1 MNEKEGPAPQVITGD
16 HPLTAQ
22 VMRRL
27 LRQQVYFAVL
37 VGAVLW
43 FLFSARHVIPL
54 FIFSFLLAYLLSPI
68 VRALTRGA
76 NKRRGFSR
84 TGAILLVYALLVV
97 LLSAAGW
104 YITGR
109 VVSEIHNLSSNF
121 PTLRGQ
127 LLQHVHE
134 SERTWPLDKLPD
146 SVRTSIDNTISN
158 LDKTV
163 GRAVHAAAPAAVHE
177 VPGLLELLVVPIV
190 AYYLLKDGKDFLR
203 FPRGLLS
210 EDHRPRFDRLIEE
223 IDESLRGYLKG
234 QLTLSAVAAILIFVV
249 LTAFRVK
256 YAYLVSVAAFFL
268 EFVPVVGPLVW
279 AAVAVILT
287 YIQHPS
293 SAIFVLILVALAHQ
307 FDMHIL
313 APRILGGHLRL
324 HPAVVIFALVT
335 GSAIFGLLG
344 ALLAAPVA
352 AVINIVVRYL
362 MVEGLLSPQAA
373 LTGIGTLDRPTGRA
387 GESRRTVSEPARAA
401 GEKVQP

>member
-1 MNEKEGPAPQVITGD
+1 
-16 HPLTAQ
+16 
-22 VMRRL
+22 
-27 LRQQVYFAVL
+27 
-37 VGAVLW
+37 
-43 FLFSARHVIPL
+43 
-54 FIFSFLLAYLLSPI
+54 
-68 VRALTRGA
+68 
-76 NKRRGFSR
+76 
-84 TGAILLVYALLVV
+84 
-97 LLSAAGW
+97 
-104 YITGR
+104 

-190 AYYLLKDGKDFLR
+190 AYYLLKDGADFLH

-234 QLTLSAVAAILIFVV
+234 QLTL
-249 LTAFRVK
+249 
-256 YAYLVSVAAFFL
+256 
-268 EFVPVVGPLVW
+268 
-279 AAVAVILT
+279 
-287 YIQHPS
+287 
-293 SAIFVLILVALAHQ
+293 
-307 FDMHIL
+307 
-313 APRILGGHLRL
+313 
-324 HPAVVIFALVT
+324 
-335 GSAIFGLLG
+335 GLLG

-387 GESRRTVSEPARAA
+387 GEPRRTVAEPARAA
-401 GEKVQP
+401 SEKVQS